1 MILEIKPSPF
11 MTLVAPLLRF
21 DPVYH
26 VLVTRSSDF
35 FLTQYT
41 IKATRLRLIKI
52 RDESGTGLVTYDLG
66 QGLRLE
72 LDLSK
77 DLDAFMYDYLSRFG
91 KYEGEVASIL
101 SELITKNTTFIDV
114 GANIGYF
121 TVLFSRLARTVYAFE
136 PVPSIFG
143 SLLRNISLNNL
154 QNVRALRCAVS
165 KEPGR
170 VRIFESKISEG
181 HDSTIKRSEHDGSIL
196 VDAVSLD
203 EAVEPS
209 AGSIVLKVD
218 TEGSEMDVVLG
229 AMRLIGSGRVSAI
242 VLEWARR
249 IYPRVTNLRDRFA
262 LYSTLGSVEVLDERR
277 GSYKVRERH
286 EIPDYCN
293 LLIRVRK

>member
-154 QNVRALRCAVS
+154 QNVRALRCAV
-165 KEPGR
+165 
-170 VRIFESKISEG
+170 
-181 HDSTIKRSEHDGSIL
+181 
-196 VDAVSLD
+196 
-203 EAVEPS
+203 
-209 AGSIVLKVD
+209 
-218 TEGSEMDVVLG
+218 
-229 AMRLIGSGRVSAI
+229 
-242 VLEWARR
+242 
-249 IYPRVTNLRDRFA
+249 
-262 LYSTLGSVEVLDERR
+262 
-277 GSYKVRERH
+277 
-286 EIPDYCN
+286 
-293 LLIRVRK
+293 